1 MEHRERREA
10 EMHEEI
16 RPEAQETET
25 DRPEMSAEESG
36 SDAPSYEP
44 DASERDRRASLLDE
58 GDAEQLRD
66 RWERLQAT
74 FVDDPQEA
82 VAEAD
87 SLVDEVIRRT
97 TDRLASH
104 RRMLEEQW
112 ARGDQATTE
121 DLRQA
126 LQRYRSFF
134 HRMLASDPAA

>member
-1 MEHRERREA
+1 MEDRERREA
-10 EMHEEI
+10 EMRQEI
-16 RPEAQETET
+16 RPEAQEAET
-25 DRPEMSAEESG
+25 DRPEMNAESR

-44 DASERDRRASLLDE
+44 DVSEHDRRASLLDE
-58 GDAEQLRD
+58 GDAEQLRG